1 MRGSRAILY
10 VEQLSELTSQLS
22 ELEDLRGLVD
32 EAERH
37 ARGVPH
43 FASHALLRAAFEVA
57 NRAPSLSHSAA
68 SRHQAGT
75 QELSALLTTTTKSI
89 GPCLSHSPM
98 DDGLPPEP
106 LQARP

>member
-37 ARGVPH
+37 ARGVPP
-43 FASHALLRAAFEVA
+43 FRFTRPTSRRLR
-57 NRAPSLSHSAA
+57 
-68 SRHQAGT
+68 SRKP
-75 QELSALLTTTTKSI
+75 SALSVPFRRLTPPSWNAGALSPDNTTKSI